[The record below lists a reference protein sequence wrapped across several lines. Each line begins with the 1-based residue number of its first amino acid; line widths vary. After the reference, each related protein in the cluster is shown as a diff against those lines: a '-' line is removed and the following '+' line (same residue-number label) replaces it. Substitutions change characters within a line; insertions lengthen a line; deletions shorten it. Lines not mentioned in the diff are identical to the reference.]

1 MAARVFDNPGEGA
14 AGEDAARAAAEALSR
29 GELAVVPTE
38 TVYGVAASAA
48 SERGLAA
55 LRRAVG
61 AEAERRPLSTWHA
74 PSVQRV
80 VEALG
85 IAAPAH
91 LRLLGRLAPGPVR
104 FVVEGETREI
114 GSRIAALGAVPGAF
128 DDGSAVYVRVPD
140 AEITRR
146 VFELAGAP
154 VVVERIGAMGWG
166 EGRDLTGV
174 TGAKL
179 AARPE
184 VAVVIDAG
192 PTRVGRPSTN
202 VRLTAAGGYRVVDG
216 GRDAA
221 WIERQ
226 MEHRVL
232 FVCTGNTCRSP
243 MAAAIA
249 RALAAA
255 KGPSPLKVSITSAG
269 VAAAE
274 GAPESDEVHEA
285 LKAVGVSMEGH
296 RARQLTREMAA
307 EADVI
312 YAMTPGHARAV
323 LGLCPESAGRVFVLD
338 RSGAEIPDPI
348 GGPALVY
355 AQTAERLRDLID
367 DRLGEIRGEGDPT

>member
-1 MAARVFDNPGEGA
+1 MAARVFDNLGEGG
-14 AGEDAARAAAEALSR
+14 AGETAARAAAEAFSC

-74 PSVQRV
+74 PSARRV
-80 VEALG
+80 VESLA

-104 FVVEGETREI
+104 FVVEGEAAEI
-114 GSRIAALGAVPGAF
+114 SARIAALGAMSGAF
-128 DDGSAVYVRVPD
+128 DDGNAVYVRVPD
-140 AEITRR
+140 AEVTLRA
-146 VFELAGAP
+146 FELVGAP

-166 EGRDLTGV
+166 EGRDLAGLTP
-174 TGAKL
+174 AML
-179 AARPE
+179 EARPE
-184 VAVVIDAG
+184 IAVVINTG
-192 PTRVGRPSTN
+192 PTRLGRPSTN
-202 VRLTAAGGYRVVDG
+202 VRLTAAGGYRVVEG

-226 MEHRVL
+226 MEQRVL

-249 RALAAA
+249 RALVAAR
-255 KGPSPLKVSITSAG
+255 GPSPVKVSISSAG

-285 LKAVGVSMEGH
+285 LRAVGASMEGH

-312 YAMTPGHARAV
+312 YAMTQGHARAV
-323 LGLCPESAGRVFVLD
+323 LALSPESAGRVFVLD
-338 RSGAEIPDPI
+338 RSGAEVPDPI
-348 GGPALVY
+348 GGPAHVY
-355 AQTAERLRDLID
+355 AQTAERLRDLIA